1 MLTLCGVTSG
11 MASQGRGRRRL
22 TDAGLKQAGFDRRL
36 VAVLCSKHNSTR
48 RPSWQMGIEISEGMP
63 TACEH
68 NASRGVLAS
77 AAPVAC

>member
-48 RPSWQMGIEISEGMP
+48 RPSWQMGIE
-63 TACEH
+63 TWKACPPH
-68 NASRGVLAS
+68 ANTT
-77 AAPVAC
+77 PVAVYLPVRRL